1 MFVSLGLSYASVPV
15 LGEKVNKFAIMMRA
29 SIVAIVLSLPCLVSA
44 GSHSAEGT
52 TTMAM
57 GMAADTTMAA
67 SDAAAG
73 GDSVTAGA
81 TTTMAMGMADNT
93 TMAATN
99 STADATTTVA
109 AVTATK
115 TADGAVQS
123 TWRAAACLAVLV
135 PVLVV

>member
-1 MFVSLGLSYASVPV
+1 MFVSLGLRYASVPV

-44 GSHSAEGT
+44 DSHSAEGT

-81 TTTMAMGMADNT
+81 TTTMAMTANT
-93 TMAATN
+93 TMAANTN

>member
-1 MFVSLGLSYASVPV
+1 MFVSRGLSYASVPV

-52 TTMAM
+52 TTVAM

-81 TTTMAMGMADNT
+81 TTTMAMTANT
-93 TMAATN
+93 TMAANTN
-99 STADATTTVA
+99 STADATTTMA